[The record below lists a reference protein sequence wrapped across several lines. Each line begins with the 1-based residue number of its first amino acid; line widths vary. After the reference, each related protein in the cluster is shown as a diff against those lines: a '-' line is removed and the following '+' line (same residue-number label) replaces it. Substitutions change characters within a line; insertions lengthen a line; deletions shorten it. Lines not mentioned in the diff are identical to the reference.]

1 MYSNQIT
8 GSQWMLSISNSAANI
23 INDINQAVI
32 WTTKFNAMI
41 YGLTD
46 PQILALPQIVAAGWT
61 EADLTAVKYALGV
74 SQDLSNALNNLPV
87 ATANRI
93 GYLEPFI

>member
-8 GSQWMLSISNSAANI
+8 GNQWMLNVSNSASNI
-23 INDINQAVI
+23 INDINQGVVWA
-32 WTTKFNAMI
+32 TKFNAMI

-74 SQDLSNALNNLPV
+74 FQDLSNALNNLPV

-93 GYLEPFI
+93 GYLEPFV

>member
-8 GSQWMLSISNSAANI
+8 GAQWMLNVSNSASNI
-23 INDINQAVI
+23 VNDINQALV
-32 WTTKFNAMI
+32 WTTKWNAMT

-46 PQILALPQIVAAGWT
+46 PQILALPQITAAGWT
-61 EADLTAVKYALGV
+61 EADLTAFKYCVGV
-74 SQDLSNALNNLPV
+74 FSDLSNALNNLPV

-93 GYLEPFI
+93 GYLEPFV